1 LILDPSIG
9 LRFSSF
15 ARFAVSESF
24 AAQKRLTRR
33 DIPSFIRAMKSKTIL
48 ASVAVWLAAGALC
61 FGSSF
66 DGTWKLN
73 HKKSPAARGMGH
85 NETVKYEP
93 MFPFKTKVTI
103 DGTNA
108 KGKPS
113 HDEWT
118 GMFDGKDYPVT
129 GDPESDMR
137 SYSKVDDHTLNF
149 WIKKGGKVT
158 ASGKIVVAPD
168 GKSRTVTAMGRN
180 AKGKMVRTTTVYD
193 KA

>member
-1 LILDPSIG
+1 
-9 LRFSSF
+9 
-15 ARFAVSESF
+15 
-24 AAQKRLTRR
+24 
-33 DIPSFIRAMKSKTIL
+33 MKSKTIL
-48 ASVAVWLAAGALC
+48 ASLTVWLAAGALC

-73 HKKSPAARGMGH
+73 AKKSHLGRGMGR
-85 NETVKYEP
+85 NNTVKYE
-93 MFPFKTKVTI
+93 MAFPLRTKVTI

-129 GDPESDMR
+129 GDPDSDMR
-137 SYSKVDDHTLNF
+137 SYSKVDDRTLNY
-149 WIKKGGKVT
+149 WVKKGGKVM
-158 ASGKIVVAPD
+158 ASGKIMVAPD
-168 GKSRTVTAMGRN
+168 GKSRTVTTMSKGH
-180 AKGKMVRTTTVYD
+180 KGKMVTTTAVYD

>member
-1 LILDPSIG
+1 
-9 LRFSSF
+9 
-15 ARFAVSESF
+15 
-24 AAQKRLTRR
+24 
-33 DIPSFIRAMKSKTIL
+33 
-48 ASVAVWLAAGALC
+48 
-61 FGSSF
+61 
-66 DGTWKLN
+66 
-73 HKKSPAARGMGH
+73 MGH

-103 DGTNA
+103 DGTNS

-113 HDEWT
+113 HDEWS